1 MRFASRPRKLILCL
15 GAATSL
21 KHAKPQELPSFPVV
35 GIEREASAGAAA
47 SLAVAHPKDIQW
59 WKPDASS
66 AAGKAATLGWD
77 YKMKPLWQ
85 PEASS
90 AGGKAAMLAHKQ
102 GPNLNLWQPE
112 ASKEGNSAA
121 HIAMRTG
128 KGLSPQLDYGHTD
141 EGKKWALQSAKG
153 AVASTR
159 NRAGSQPAPQRE
171 LYPDQSNAA
180 ANALNAASV
189 SHRNDASRLGS
200 RAMEASRVTHLG
212 ENMSRSMFGSAPPV
226 DIEVNEQRHQAE
238 LHNSAV
244 EMAKKMMAV
253 QANREAAASGA
264 TAAHARQPAASEP
277 DVKSQAMQY
286 LTLQEQAQKL
296 AAERLAKI
304 GPDEA
309 TKFKSYYG
317 YDQPKGRS
325 RLSVRGRN
333 RKRASSADNDADSD
347 DELQA
352 ARIRSQMAQLRGTV
366 GEVDLEKRKKDRQN
380 LLAAAERKV
389 HAQMHNMDEKVFND
403 TGKMSPAMTEE
414 WEAKAR
420 ARAAKD
426 SEERMQHHGKVN
438 IGGGKYLDQSE
449 INAIAAARIQ
459 PTLDEVTETAE
470 KRRARDEE
478 IRLDQEQKR
487 REMQSEKERER
498 ERKAEEKRHHSRSSR
513 YCLVESR

>member
-1 MRFASRPRKLILCL
+1 MAATTTQNTKANGNPEPGTVPCPDPSAHGHDQTLQNQASKAALYSTHPERATSVRSTNPLGPDGKLSSAS
-15 GAATSL
+15 AATSL

-226 DIEVNEQRHQAE
+226 DIE
-238 LHNSAV
+238 
-244 EMAKKMMAV
+244 
-253 QANREAAASGA
+253 
-264 TAAHARQPAASEP
+264 
-277 DVKSQAMQY
+277 
-286 LTLQEQAQKL
+286 
-296 AAERLAKI
+296 
-304 GPDEA
+304 
-309 TKFKSYYG
+309 
-317 YDQPKGRS
+317 
-325 RLSVRGRN
+325 
-333 RKRASSADNDADSD
+333 
-347 DELQA
+347 
-352 ARIRSQMAQLRGTV
+352 
-366 GEVDLEKRKKDRQN
+366 
-380 LLAAAERKV
+380 
-389 HAQMHNMDEKVFND
+389 
-403 TGKMSPAMTEE
+403 
-414 WEAKAR
+414 
-420 ARAAKD
+420 
-426 SEERMQHHGKVN
+426 
-438 IGGGKYLDQSE
+438 
-449 INAIAAARIQ
+449 
-459 PTLDEVTETAE
+459 
-470 KRRARDEE
+470 
-478 IRLDQEQKR
+478 
-487 REMQSEKERER
+487 
-498 ERKAEEKRHHSRSSR
+498 
-513 YCLVESR
+513 